1 VVTNPQALAIME
13 HAQKTKQ
20 KTQLPLTIKEGSKKL
35 LADIFWPVNL
45 RTIKSVFQK
54 QWNQAQIRAME
65 KKSELTGMKKG
76 EKYYGKEGLKFF
88 VLPGMIIIAIMVLAI
103 IFLVLGK

>member
-1 VVTNPQALAIME
+1 MWPIDGAAI
-13 HAQKTKQ
+13 
-20 KTQLPLTIKEGSKKL
+20 KK
-35 LADIFWPVNL
+35 AFP
-45 RTIKSVFQK
+45 KS
-54 QWNQAQIRAME
+54 WNQAQIRALE
-65 KKSELTGMKKG
+65 KQSELTGMKKG